1 MFNLIPIKL
10 TNQRSEAINLKHID
24 VVVPVFNNA
33 QSLPILAEEIAAYNR
48 SDLIF
53 RIILVDDGSIDNS
66 WQKIEELAASS
77 KYNLM
82 GIRLSKN
89 FGQLSAMKA
98 GYSMADADAV
108 ISISADL
115 QDPSDLVRQ
124 MAELWEAGRP
134 FVVCARKNRQDK
146 FLIKMTSLI
155 AYKIL
160 GLEVPGIPKGGF
172 DTFLMNRNIHQKLL
186 TLKGRFNFLQADLL
200 SFGFTPAVI
209 EYERVERKFG
219 KSGYN
224 FRKRYRNFI
233 DGLVDSSYLI
243 IRLATRIGLV
253 VALLGVILTVVLII
267 ARFRGQA
274 PFNGFTLIASSVLV
288 VGGVQITLTGILG
301 SYIWRIYDAIRE
313 RPAFTIEKVI

>member
-1 MFNLIPIKL
+1 M
-10 TNQRSEAINLKHID
+10 KHID
-24 VVVPVFNNA
+24 IVVPVFNNA
-33 QSLPILAEEIAAYNR
+33 ESLPILAEQISAYNR
-48 SDLIF
+48 PDLMF
-53 RIILVDDGSIDNS
+53 RIIFVDDGSIDDS
-66 WQKIEELAASS
+66 WLIIENLAASA

-82 GIRLSKN
+82 GVRLSKN

-98 GYSMADADAV
+98 GYAMADADAV

-124 MAELWEAGRP
+124 MAEQWEGGFS

-146 FLIKMTSLI
+146 FFIKLTSLI

-172 DTFLMNRNIHQKLL
+172 DTFLMSRKIHQALL
-186 TLKGRFNFLQADLL
+186 ALKGRFNFLQADLL
-200 SFGFTPAVI
+200 AFGFTPAVI

-224 FRKRYRNFI
+224 FKKRYRNFI

-243 IRLATRIGLV
+243 IRLATRIGMTVALVGAILAVVLV
-253 VALLGVILTVVLII
+253 V
-267 ARFRGQA
+267 ARFRGQS

>member
-1 MFNLIPIKL
+1 MK
-10 TNQRSEAINLKHID
+10 RID
-24 VVVPVFNNA
+24 VVIPVYNNS
-33 QSLPILAEEIAAYNR
+33 QSIPIVASDIMSYNNT
-48 SDLIF
+48 DCKY
-53 RIILVDDGSIDNS
+53 RILFVDDGSVDESWESIINLVAQYKDNVV
-66 WQKIEELAASS
+66 
-77 KYNLM
+77 
-82 GIRLSKN
+82 GIKLTKN
-89 FGQLSAMKA
+89 FGQLAAMKA
-98 GYSMADADAV
+98 GYQQASGDAV

-124 MAELWEAGRP
+124 MSDRWQKGRP
-134 FVVCARKNRQDK
+134 FVICARKNRQDK
-146 FLIKMTSLI
+146 FFIKVTSFV

-172 DTFLMNRNIHQKLL
+172 DTFLMNRDIHQKLL
-186 TLKGRFNFLQADLL
+186 SLKGRFNFLQADLL
-200 SFGFTPAVI
+200 SFGFTPEVI

-243 IRLATRIGLV
+243 IRLATRIGLA
-253 VALLGVILTVVLII
+253 VAFLGAVLACVLII
-267 ARFRGQA
+267 SKFQGQA
-274 PFNGFTLIASSVLV
+274 PFNGFTLIASSVLI

-301 SYIWRIYDAIRE
+301 SYIWRIYDAVRE

>member
-1 MFNLIPIKL
+1 
-10 TNQRSEAINLKHID
+10 LKSVD
-24 VVVPVFNNA
+24 VVIPVFNNSE
-33 QSLPILAEEIAAYNR
+33 SLPIVVEEVTSYAR
-48 SDLIF
+48 PDLQI
-53 RIILVDDGSIDNS
+53 RIILVDDGSKDNS
-66 WQKIEELAASS
+66 WQVIEVLSGLSEFNLIGIKLA
-77 KYNLM
+77 
-82 GIRLSKN
+82 KN

-98 GYSMADADAV
+98 GYSLSDADAV

-115 QDPSDLVRQ
+115 QDPSELVRE
-124 MAELWEAGRP
+124 MISKWENGRP

-146 FLIKMTSLI
+146 FLIKVTSSI
-155 AYKIL
+155 AYRIL

-172 DTFLMNRNIHQKLL
+172 DTFLMSREIHQQLL

-200 SFGFTPAVI
+200 SFGFLPEVI
-209 EYERVERKFG
+209 EYERVTRKFG

-243 IRLATRIGLV
+243 IRLATRIGLT
-253 VALLGVILTVVLII
+253 VALMGAILAIYLVFSKLH
-267 ARFRGQA
+267 GQA
-274 PFNGFTLIASSVLV
+274 PFNGFTLIASSVLI

-313 RPAFTIEKVI
+313 RPAFTIEKVIESNGNIL